1 MIVSSR
7 LGANRI
13 SSGPNWIHGTGANPI
28 MSIANATQTITHDP
42 EGHNISISR
51 EGYPISEDAA
61 TKAADFMWATIE
73 QAFEYSNQHGDT
85 IPPERSL
92 YDFFQEKL
100 EQTGFSDEEKQLC
113 LDSCKLWG
121 AYVGDPIERQSLK
134 FFHLEECIDGSEY
147 LAAKAHTIPS
157 TDVLSQITILL
168 LRLTNEFWSLFPR
181 LHYQKQIFDSSSLW

>member
-1 MIVSSR
+1 MGSFHVIVSSR
-7 LGANRI
+7 LGANRV

-28 MSIANATQTITHDP
+28 MSIADATQTITHDP
-42 EGHNISISR
+42 EGQNISISR
-51 EGYPISEDAA
+51 EGYPISEDVA

-100 EQTGFSDEEKQLC
+100 EQTAFSDEEKQLC

-134 FFHLEECIDGSEY
+134 FFCLEECIDGSEY
-147 LAAKAHTIPS
+147 FAA
-157 TDVLSQITILL
+157 
-168 LRLTNEFWSLFPR
+168 
-181 LHYQKQIFDSSSLW
+181 